1 MGVGDRTNWP
11 PGQSTRVRSVTTPA
25 DPDPPSRIQLEL
37 PFASRQPDEQGI
49 RALFSD
55 AGARA
60 WISQLWTLH
69 QGLLLELAHFH
80 LRDWDRAQEV
90 VQDTWVDFLKSLHR
104 FEGRCSAKTWL
115 VQILKRCI
123 KKAQRR
129 AIFSRAREALIGVV
143 EAGRDEHYGGIVE
156 SRTNE
161 SPERALLAQERLE
174 QILRAGRGLPKR
186 QAEVWILRDV
196 YEWASE
202 EVSAALALS
211 PANQRIL
218 LHRARQRLRAEL
230 KPYFGKTPPARSGG
244 AQSHDLQKS

>member
-1 MGVGDRTNWP
+1 
-11 PGQSTRVRSVTTPA
+11 VTTPA
-25 DPDPPSRIQLEL
+25 DPDPPSKIQLEL

-55 AGARA
+55 DGARA

-90 VQDTWVDFLKSLHR
+90 VQDTWVDFMKSLHR

-123 KKAQRR
+123 KKERRR

-143 EAGRDEHYGGIVE
+143 EAGRGEHYGGRVE
-156 SRTNE
+156 SRGNE
-161 SPERALLAQERLE
+161 GPEHALLAQERLE
-174 QILRAGRGLPKR
+174 QILRAGRALPKR
-186 QAEVWILRDV
+186 QAEVWIMRDV
-196 YEWASE
+196 YEWTSE
-202 EVSAALALS
+202 EVSTALAIS

-218 LHRARQRLRAEL
+218 LHRARQKLRAEL
-230 KPYFGKTPPARSGG
+230 QHYFGEMPRARSGG
-244 AQSHDLQKS
+244 TQSHDLQKS

>member
-1 MGVGDRTNWP
+1 M
-11 PGQSTRVRSVTTPA
+11 TTPA
-25 DPDPPSRIQLEL
+25 DPDPPSEIQLEL
-37 PFASRQPDEQGI
+37 PFASKQPGEQGI

-55 AGARA
+55 DGARA

-115 VQILKRCI
+115 VQILRRCI
-123 KKAQRR
+123 KKERRR

-143 EAGRDEHYGGIVE
+143 EAEGDEHYGGIVE
-156 SRTNE
+156 SKANE
-161 SPERALLAQERLE
+161 NPEHALFAQERLE
-174 QILRAGRGLPKR
+174 QILRAGRALPER

-196 YEWASE
+196 FDWTSE
-202 EVSAALALS
+202 EVSAALGITS
-211 PANQRIL
+211 ENQRVL

-230 KPYFGKTPPARSGG
+230 KPYFGEAPPARSGG
-244 AQSHDLQKS
+244 TQSHDLQKS